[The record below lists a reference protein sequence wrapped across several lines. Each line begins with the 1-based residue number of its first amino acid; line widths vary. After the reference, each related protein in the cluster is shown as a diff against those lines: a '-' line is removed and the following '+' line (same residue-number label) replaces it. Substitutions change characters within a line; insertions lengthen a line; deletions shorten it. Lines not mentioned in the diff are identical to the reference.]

1 MNKLK
6 IFKTFC
12 VTLTICA
19 FGFAAS
25 NSAVADP
32 VSAAGQIPAGYGYTH
47 GRIPVARTSGAPQ
60 IHDQNLMRYDK
71 NSKLSKDGF
80 KEYQQY
86 GYGVN
91 PDASNQKQEQE
102 D

>member
-1 MNKLK
+1 MSKLN

-12 VTLTICA
+12 VVFSAICA
-19 FGFAAS
+19 FSFVLSA
-25 NSAVADP
+25 SAVADP

-60 IHDQNLMRYDK
+60 IHDQNLMRYDR

-80 KEYQQY
+80 SEYQKY
-86 GYGVN
+86 GYGVA
-91 PDASNQKQEQE
+91 PGSDNQQEEQE
-102 D
+102 